1 MALEVPREQL
11 EAFIADRAVEDRGK
25 GLVVEGALAWL
36 GWHEDADGP
45 MFSISRRGLLD
56 YLWYRLPAKCA
67 AGLDE
72 QLETAEALA
81 SALERFGERGREY
94 AAICR
99 SPQTAALIRRWS
111 HDPAGARREMGAM
124 LDRAGIEP
132 PDLPEFQWGRI
143 MGLTEALAADA
154 VGARLE
160 ELVERGT
167 TAPGEPGWAAAA
179 RGVTSGLLAA
189 PAATG
194 DPRAT
199 WREAIDAE
207 RITHWAGHPGQPR
220 HAICGPVAALFERE
234 HSPPSVPGA
243 GESADV
249 LGWLFGVAADGGIA
263 LTQTHALARA
273 VVRECVERR
282 SSWYPQEWGPPH
294 RETDV
299 PMVSQLADLLRTS
312 RLLRRRKNAW
322 HATREAKALA
332 DDPVALRVT
341 LLTRFLGAQDFTAAV
356 GQLALAVLICAPDPV
371 EGRLLADRVTDAIH
385 DDGWLCAGEPP
396 DHWDIYGEVASL
408 LRVLIALDLNAE
420 WPERG
425 NLSGHLHPD
434 GRLLAVAALH
444 DVAAGPKG
452 LG

>member
-1 MALEVPREQL
+1 
-11 EAFIADRAVEDRGK
+11 
-25 GLVVEGALAWL
+25 
-36 GWHEDADGP
+36 
-45 MFSISRRGLLD
+45 
-56 YLWYRLPAKCA
+56 
-67 AGLDE
+67 
-72 QLETAEALA
+72 
-81 SALERFGERGREY
+81 
-94 AAICR
+94 
-99 SPQTAALIRRWS
+99 
-111 HDPAGARREMGAM
+111 M

-132 PDLPEFQWGRI
+132 PDLPDFRWGRI
-143 MGLTEALAADA
+143 MGLAEALAAEA
-154 VGARLE
+154 VAARLE

-179 RGVTSGLLAA
+179 RGVASALLAA

-207 RITHWAGHPGQPR
+207 RIARWAGHPNQAR
-220 HAICGPVAALFERE
+220 HAICGPAAALFERDRAT
-234 HSPPSVPGA
+234 PSVPGA

-249 LGWLFGVAADGGIA
+249 LGWLIGMAADGGIA
-263 LTQTHALARA
+263 LTQTHALARV

-282 SSWYPQEWGPPH
+282 PSWYPREWGPPH

-299 PMVSQLADLLRTS
+299 PMVSQLADLLRSS

-322 HATREAKALA
+322 HATREAKALVT
-332 DDPVALRVT
+332 DPVALRLT
-341 LLTRFLGAQDFTAAV
+341 LLTRFLRAQDFTAAV

-371 EGRLLADRVTDAIH
+371 EGRALADRVTEAIL

-396 DHWDIYGEVASL
+396 GHWDIYGEVASL

-425 NLSGHLHPD
+425 DLSGHLHPD
-434 GRLLAVAALH
+434 GRLLAIAALRE
-444 DVAAGPKG
+444 VAAGPKG

>member
-11 EAFIADRAVEDRGK
+11 EAIIADRAIEDRRK

-45 MFSISRRGLLD
+45 MFSISRRALVD
-56 YLWYRLPAKCA
+56 YLWYRLPMKCA
-67 AGLDE
+67 AGVEE

-81 SALERFGERGREY
+81 SALERFGDRGREY

-99 SPQTAALIRRWS
+99 SPKTAALIRRWS
-111 HDPAGARREMGAM
+111 HDPAGARKEMGAM

-143 MGLTEALAADA
+143 MGLAEAHAADA
-154 VGARLE
+154 VAARLE
-160 ELVERGT
+160 DLLERGT
-167 TAPGEPGWAAAA
+167 TAPGEPAWAGAA

-189 PAATG
+189 PTAIG

-207 RITHWAGHPGQPR
+207 RVAQWTGYTGQAR
-220 HAICGPVAALFERE
+220 HATCGPAAALLERE
-234 HSPPSVPGA
+234 HATPSVPGA

-249 LGWLFGVAADGGIA
+249 LGWLFAMAADGGIA
-263 LTQTHALARA
+263 LTQTHALARV

-282 SSWYPQEWGPPH
+282 PSWYPRDWGPPH

-299 PMVSQLADLLRTS
+299 PMVGQLADLLRSS

-322 HATREAKALA
+322 HTTREAKALA
-332 DDPVALRVT
+332 TDPVALRVA
-341 LLTRFLGAQDFTAAV
+341 LLARFLGAQDFTGAV

-371 EGRLLADRVTDAIH
+371 EGRALADRVTEAIH

-396 DHWDIYGEVASL
+396 DHWDIYGEVVSL
-408 LRVLIALDLNAE
+408 LRVLIALGLNAE

-425 NLSGHLHPD
+425 DLSGQLGPD
-434 GRLLAVAALH
+434 GRLLAIAALRA
-444 DVAAGPKG
+444 VAAGPKG

>member
-11 EAFIADRAVEDRGK
+11 EAIIADRAVEDHEK
-25 GLVVEGALAWL
+25 GMSVEGALAWL

-45 MFSISRRGLLD
+45 MFSVERRALLD

-67 AGLDE
+67 AGVEE

-111 HDPAGARREMGAM
+111 HDPAGARKEMGAM

-132 PDLPEFQWGRI
+132 PDLAEFQWGRI
-143 MGLTEALAADA
+143 MGLTEALAAEA

-160 ELVERGT
+160 DLVERGT
-167 TAPGEPGWAAAA
+167 TAPGEPGWAAVA

-207 RITHWAGHPGQPR
+207 RIARWADPPDRPR
-220 HAICGPVAALFERE
+220 HAICGPAAALFERE
-234 HSPPSVPGA
+234 HATPSLPAA

-249 LGWLFGVAADGGIA
+249 LGWLFAMAADGGIA
-263 LTQTHALARA
+263 LTQTHAMARA

-282 SSWYPQEWGPPH
+282 PSWYPREWGPPH

-299 PMVSQLADLLRTS
+299 PMVSQLADLLRAS

-322 HATREAKALA
+322 LATREAKVLA
-332 DDPVALRVT
+332 DDPVALRVA
-341 LLTRFLGAQDFTAAV
+341 LLARFLGSQDFTAAV
-356 GQLALAVLICAPDPV
+356 GQLGLAVLVCAPDPV
-371 EGRLLADRVTDAIH
+371 EGRAPAALVTDAIR

-396 DHWDIYGEVASL
+396 GHWDIYREVASL

-420 WPERG
+420 WSERG
-425 NLSGHLHPD
+425 NLSGHLDPD
-434 GRLLAVAALH
+434 GRHLAVAALRE
-444 DVAAGPKG
+444 VAAGPKG